1 MTRLAGESL
10 ARRIE
15 RRALN
20 ALSALPPYRLTLGR
34 SAPATLAA
42 APIDPWPG
50 DAGRADLLFRGHFHF
65 AGKTAEAPN
74 QPPWRLLPRE
84 HEWLRALHGFAWLRD
99 FAAAGGPAAQAH
111 ARRLVRS
118 WIELCGEWDPL
129 IWAPGVQG
137 RRLLAWVGHAGFLL
151 EGAEPA
157 FHEAFL
163 VSLARQLRHL
173 VRAARLADGEEALSA
188 VVGAVAA
195 AAALGDARRL
205 DRGVH
210 LLVREV
216 ERQIAV
222 DGGHG
227 SRRPDAQMQ
236 ALRDLVAAREAIRAA
251 GRETPDA
258 LQNAIDRMGPMLR
271 AFRHGDG
278 GLALFNDGFE
288 ESAEAVDLTL
298 ARADARGKPLDN
310 APHTGF
316 QRLAARK
323 TIVIVD
329 AGTGGAHAGCL
340 SFELSAGKRRLVVN
354 CGSGRGRSG
363 GWTAAARA
371 TAAHATLTL
380 DDTSSAPTV
389 VQVER
394 QEDEAGAA
402 WLDLS
407 HDGYLANL
415 GVRHRRRLYLDA
427 AGADL
432 RGEDALEGDGV
443 TRNAGR
449 RFALRFHLHPETQAS
464 LVQGGGHVL
473 LKPAA
478 GPGWRF
484 RASGGEVALE
494 ESVYLGRPEEIRRTQ
509 QIVVSGPI
517 APGMTPIKW
526 AFRQG

>member
-1 MTRLAGESL
+1 MTARAGEGL

-50 DAGRADLLFRGHFHF
+50 EPGRADLLFRGHFHF

-84 HEWLRALHGFAWLRD
+84 DEWLRALHGFAWLRD
-99 FAAAGGPAAQAH
+99 FAAAGGPTAQAH

-129 IWAPGVQG
+129 IWAPEVQG

-157 FHEAFL
+157 FREAFL
-163 VSLARQLRHL
+163 VSLVRQLRHL
-173 VRAARLADGEEALSA
+173 LRAARLADGEEALLAA
-188 VVGAVAA
+188 VGTVAA
-195 AAALGDARRL
+195 ASALGDARRL
-205 DRGVH
+205 DRGLD
-210 LLVREV
+210 LLARAIG
-216 ERQIAV
+216 RQIAG
-222 DGGHG
+222 DGGHV
-227 SRRPDAQMQ
+227 SRRPEAQMQ
-236 ALRDLVAAREAIRAA
+236 ALRDLVAAREAVRAA

-271 AFRHGDG
+271 ALRHGDG
-278 GLALFNDGFE
+278 GLALFNGGFE
-288 ESAEAVDLTL
+288 ASAEAADLTL
-298 ARADARGKPLDN
+298 ARADARGKALDN

-323 TIVIVD
+323 TVVIAD
-329 AGTGGAHAGCL
+329 AGTGGEHAGCL
-340 SFELSAGKRRLVVN
+340 AFELSVGKRRIVVN
-354 CGSGRGRSG
+354 CGSGRWRGG
-363 GWTAAARA
+363 GWAAAARA
-371 TAAHATLTL
+371 TAAHSTLTV
-380 DDTSSAPTV
+380 DDTSSAPTA

-394 QEDEAGAA
+394 QSDETGCA
-402 WLDLS
+402 WLDLA

-415 GVRHRRRLYLDA
+415 GLRHRRRLYLDA
-427 AGADL
+427 SGADL
-432 RGEDALEGDGV
+432 RGEDALDGDGLR
-443 TRNAGR
+443 RNAGR
-449 RFALRFHLHPETQAS
+449 RFALRFHLHPEMQAS

-473 LKPAA
+473 LKPSA

-494 ESVYLGRPEEIRRTQ
+494 ESVYLGRPEEIRRTW
-509 QIVVSGPI
+509 QIVVSGPL
-517 APGMTPIKW
+517 APDMPSIKW